1 METKDFIKFMDN
13 LALVKD
19 VEKKS
24 ELIKS
29 ELKQLDKMIK
39 ERDDQDYSSRMEKV
53 ERQTE
58 FMEILSYKNT
68 LSFRLSTLESSNN
81 SK

>member
-68 LSFRLSTLESSNN
+68 LSFRLSTLESNNN

>member
-1 METKDFIKFMDN
+1 MDN
-13 LALVKD
+13 LSLVKD
-19 VEKKS
+19 IEKKS
-24 ELIKS
+24 ELIKN
-29 ELKQLDKMIK
+29 ELKQLDRMIK
-39 ERDDQDYSSRMEKV
+39 ERDDQDYSSRMEKL

-68 LSFRLSTLESSNN
+68 LSFRLSTLELNRN